1 MVFYFFS
8 STKANK
14 NLFIYSGWLKRLN
27 QMCNKKMFG
36 FKNQD
41 KDSSAIDLKR
51 ELIARKILS
60 NLLDQDN
67 IKYSTLVFPLLT
79 QPTSKY
85 NESSSDHKHIIT
97 DIVFIHG
104 LRGTY
109 SSSYALNLLQI

>member
-1 MVFYFFS
+1 
-8 STKANK
+8 
-14 NLFIYSGWLKRLN
+14 
-27 QMCNKKMFG
+27 MCNKKMFG
-36 FKNQD
+36 FKNLD

-67 IKYSTLVFPLLT
+67 IKYSTLMFPLLT

-85 NESSSDHKHIIT
+85 NESSNDHKHIT

-104 LRGTY
+104 LRGT
-109 SSSYALNLLQI
+109 SHRLML

>member
-1 MVFYFFS
+1 
-8 STKANK
+8 
-14 NLFIYSGWLKRLN
+14 
-27 QMCNKKMFG
+27 MCNKKMFG

-67 IKYSTLVFPLLT
+67 IKYSTLIFPLLT

-85 NESSSDHKHIIT
+85 NESSSDHKHFT

-104 LRGTY
+104 LRGTI
-109 SSSYALNLLQI
+109 SSSFALNKLQI

>member
-1 MVFYFFS
+1 
-8 STKANK
+8 
-14 NLFIYSGWLKRLN
+14 
-27 QMCNKKMFG
+27 MFG

-67 IKYSTLVFPLLT
+67 IKYSTLIFPLLT

-85 NESSSDHKHIIT
+85 NESSSDHKHFT

-104 LRGTY
+104 LRGTI
-109 SSSYALNLLQI
+109 SSCFALNKLQI